1 LQGRLLVMLTK
12 LCSAKTVLEIGTF
25 TGYSA
30 LCFAEGGAK
39 TVTTLEIDPAAAAVA
54 ARYFAQAGE
63 LGEGIDLRLG
73 APALEQMA
81 ELQPEEPYDLVF
93 MDADKRKVRA
103 CVGCGGGGDVYVRKE
118 MREYEI
124 RRGGDILVK
133 VLGNA

>member
-1 LQGRLLVMLTK
+1 MQELIVNVPCPSQQVSGYLQGRLLVMLTK
-12 LCSAKTVLEIGTF
+12 LCSATKVLEIGTF

-63 LGEGIDLRLG
+63 LGRGIDLRLG

-81 ELQPEEPYDLVF
+81 ELKPEVPYDLVF
-93 MDADKRKVRA
+93 MDADKRKVERD
-103 CVGCGGGGDVYVRKE
+103 CWRCGCGIYVGKKLRF
-118 MREYEI
+118 
-124 RRGGDILVK
+124 
-133 VLGNA
+133 